1 MGRIVV
7 TDLTRFKNPEI
18 VCLAGLT
25 PDGRHCIRPM
35 RARLP
40 NTNTNPYLSYAEYR
54 SMKIRPGVMLEAD
67 FGASQHPPPHIEDRQ
82 YHHMKVVQDFDE
94 KLLQSVIRASAC
106 DGISEAFGV
115 PTENKYIPVA
125 TGVEPSRSI
134 ITLKV
139 DPSSVSVEID
149 QNHKM
154 RIHFTEKS
162 GVDRSYLSVTD
173 VGMFQ
178 YVDTSQ
184 DKIDSIRKLN
194 NHFKSQEEVFMRIGI
209 TRPYQSDDGRNGY
222 WLQVNSVFSFP
233 DLHECIED
241 Y

>member
-7 TDLTRFKNPEI
+7 TDLTRFRNPEI

-40 NTNTNPYLSYAEYR
+40 NTNTNPYLSYEEYR

-67 FGASQHPPPHIEDRQ
+67 FGAYQPPPPHIEDKQ
-82 YHHMKVVQDFDE
+82 YHHLKVVRDFDAE
-94 KLLQSVIRASAC
+94 LLRSVIRASAC

-115 PTENKYIPVA
+115 PTENKYIPV
-125 TGVEPSRSI
+125 VEGTVPSRSI
-134 ITLKV
+134 ITLQV
-139 DPSSVSVEID
+139 DPTSVSVEID
-149 QNHKM
+149 QHHKM

-162 GVDRSYLSVTD
+162 GINRSYMPVTD
-173 VGMFQ
+173 VGISH
-178 YVDTSQ
+178 YVDSSQ
-184 DKIDSIRKLN
+184 NKLDSLRQLN
-194 NHFKSQEEVFMRIGI
+194 NHIKSQEEVFMRIGI
-209 TRPYQSDDGRNGY
+209 SRPYQTDDGRNGY
-222 WLQVNSVFSFP
+222 WLQVNSLFSFP
-233 DLHECIED
+233 DLHKCIED